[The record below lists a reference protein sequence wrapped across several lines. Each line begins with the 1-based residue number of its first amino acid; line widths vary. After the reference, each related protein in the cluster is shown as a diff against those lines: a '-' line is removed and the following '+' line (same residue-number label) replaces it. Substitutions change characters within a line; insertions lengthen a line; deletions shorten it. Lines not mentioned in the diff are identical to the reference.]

1 MLIDEMKS
9 TSPPV
14 YGGTKEGKCRIA
26 FDLDE
31 TLGTAITD
39 SNSIIGFNIRS
50 GCVELLNE
58 LEQHYQLVLWTASQR
73 SYLDKILCF
82 GLNQYFSETYSW
94 DEIPETWKDIRII
107 KVEYLIDDN
116 LHQLEFAAAHQLEHH
131 YIIIPA
137 YGSKEDN
144 HDPLLWTTIIK
155 HVLL

>member
-1 MLIDEMKS
+1 M
-9 TSPPV
+9 T
-14 YGGTKEGKCRIA
+14 CRIA

-39 SNSIIGFNIRS
+39 SNSVIGFNIRS
-50 GCVELLNE
+50 GCIELLNE

-73 SYLDKILCF
+73 SYLDKILNC
-82 GLNQYFSETYSW
+82 GLQRYFSETYSW

-107 KVEYLIDDN
+107 NVEYLIDDN
-116 LHQLEFAAAHQLEHH
+116 PHQLELAVPHQLEHH

-144 HDPLLWTTIIK
+144 LDSLLWTKIIK
-155 HVLL
+155 NVLL